1 VTQPLVIG
9 VTGGIGS
16 GKSTVCSAFESF
28 GIPVIDTDQVAREV
42 VVPGSEGLADVVNE
56 FGSEILASDGTLD
69 RAALRR
75 IVFADP
81 ERRRRLEA
89 LLHPRIRTHVRALVD
104 TVSTPYCLIGIPLL
118 VERGNSQQV
127 ERVLVVD
134 CPEDVQIARVIAR
147 DKLTAQEVR
156 AIMRTQATRQE
167 RLDMADDVVV
177 NATDLATV
185 QAQVEALHAKYLALA
200 ASR

>member
-1 VTQPLVIG
+1 VRRPLVIG

-42 VVPGSEGLADVVNE
+42 VVPGSEGLAAVVTE
-56 FGSEILASDGTLD
+56 FGNEILASDGTLD
-69 RAALRR
+69 RAALRC

-81 ERRRRLEA
+81 ERRKRLEA
-89 LLHPRIRTHVRALVD
+89 LLHPRISTRVRALVE

-177 NATDLATV
+177 NATDLPTV